1 MFFVIFLKK
10 ECENMRKYNFD
21 VILFDLDGTLT
32 DSVDGILNA
41 LWYACKV
48 NNLRIPDKQE
58 MMEFVGPP
66 MTNSF
71 SSHFGLTGDALTKA
85 IKDYRSYYETKGWK
99 ENKVYDGIYDA
110 LDELKKKGKILGL
123 ATNKPQH
130 SMQWIME
137 YFGLD
142 KYFDF
147 MGGSNEAEGR
157 NGKAKVI
164 EYTLENLGVKDRSKA
179 VMVGDRRF
187 DTDGARE
194 MGIRAIGV
202 EYGYGSYLELI
213 KSGVLDSVRTPKELC
228 QIL

>member
-1 MFFVIFLKK
+1 MK
-10 ECENMRKYNFD
+10 KYNFD

-41 LWYACKV
+41 LWHACRV
-48 NNLRIPDKQE
+48 NNLRIPDKEE

-71 SSHFGLTGDALTKA
+71 SSHFGLEGEALTKA
-85 IKDYRSYYETKGWK
+85 IKDYRSYYETEGWK
-99 ENKVYDGIYDA
+99 ENKVYDGVEEM
-110 LDELKKKGKILGL
+110 LDSLKKSGKIIGL

-130 SMQWIME
+130 SMGWIME

-157 NGKAKVI
+157 NDKAKVI
-164 EYTLENLGVKDRSKA
+164 EYTLENLGVTDKERV
-179 VMVGDRRF
+179 VMIGDRRF
-187 DTDGARE
+187 DTEGALAV
-194 MGIRAIGV
+194 GIKAIGV
-202 EYGYGSYLELI
+202 EYGYGSREELI
-213 KSGVLDSVRTPKELC
+213 KSGVIATVKTPMELC
-228 QIL
+228 EIL